1 MGYSG
6 KPIVGDAG
14 AGPGGAER
22 PERPERRAVPSLQIG
37 PYKVHLLSG
46 GRFRLDGGAM
56 FGVVPKVLWSRVAP
70 ADERNRIRMRMTSL
84 LIEGGG
90 KRVLVDA
97 GCGTKV
103 DAKFRDIYAIEGP
116 EELLLDLAALDLSP
130 GSIDT
135 VAMTHLHFDHCGGGT
150 SRGTDGAAR
159 PTFSNA
165 RYFVRR
171 QEWDDAHHANERNRA
186 SYLPENYDPLE
197 AAGQLTLHDDDLEI
211 LPGVW
216 MKNLPGHT
224 LGHQGCFFD
233 VPGGRALYVVDLIP
247 TIAHLPLPFIMGYD
261 LYPMTT
267 LETKRAILRDATREG
282 WLLLFEHDPDH
293 LAVRVSGTEQQV
305 QFEKVA

>member
-6 KPIVGDAG
+6 KPIVGSTRG
-14 AGPGGAER
+14 AL
-22 PERPERRAVPSLQIG
+22 PSLQIG
-37 PYKVHLLSG
+37 PYKVSFLSG

-70 ADERNRIRMRMTSL
+70 PDDRNRIRMRMTCL

-103 DAKFRDIYAIEGP
+103 DEKFRDIYAIEGP
-116 EELLLDLAALDLSP
+116 DELLTDLASLDLSP
-130 GSIDT
+130 DAIDT

-150 SRGTDGAAR
+150 TRDPGGALR
-159 PTFSNA
+159 PTFPKA
-165 RYFVRR
+165 RYLIRR
-171 QEWDDAHHANERNRA
+171 QEWLDAHHANVRNRA

-197 AAGQLTLHDDDLEI
+197 GSGQLQLHDEDIEV

-233 VPGGRALYVVDLIP
+233 VPGSRALYVVDLVP
-247 TIAHLPLPFIMGYD
+247 TVAHLPLPFIMGYD

-267 LETKRAILRDATREG
+267 LETKRAILREATREG
-282 WLLLFEHDPDH
+282 WLLLFEHDPEH
-293 LAVRVSGTEQQV
+293 FAIRVSGTEEKV
-305 QFEKVA
+305 EFEKVA